1 MKKLIIFV
9 ATLFVYM
16 STMAKVTVT
25 NVLRTIP
32 KEIVPYIDDDRRDE
46 IGRFSSEND
55 SLEIKNSL
63 NGTMR
68 IWTVSDDFARMEL
81 SESSMLQ
88 VKLLSTGDTTQIIC
102 VVKTI
107 TSPVAESEVR
117 FYTVGWNELDGDF
130 GLPDMRDAGAMLSSL
145 TVRPDTMAEARYGEL
160 LKNIEPV
167 IVNASFDVKGE
178 VLTLGLGIPFTT
190 KQVQNDMKAIIKQ
203 KSFKWNGKTFRLC

>member
-1 MKKLIIFV
+1 MKKLIIFI
-9 ATLFVYM
+9 ATLFIYM

-88 VKLLSTGDTTQIIC
+88 VKLLSSVLQNI
-102 VVKTI
+102 
-107 TSPVAESEVR
+107 
-117 FYTVGWNELDGDF
+117 
-130 GLPDMRDAGAMLSSL
+130 
-145 TVRPDTMAEARYGEL
+145 L
-160 LKNIEPV
+160 L
-167 IVNASFDVKGE
+167 
-178 VLTLGLGIPFTT
+178 
-190 KQVQNDMKAIIKQ
+190 
-203 KSFKWNGKTFRLC
+203 